1 MWKSNFDLKFAGLLR
16 KFAQCDA
23 REITGNL
30 ACPVCS
36 FKFNNYR
43 FVESAGITTTIPRVR
58 REVIGKNG
66 SDYSLVCGHRVSGLI
81 RFWDDEFVSDA
92 DRGESIESLV
102 RGSE

>member
-1 MWKSNFDLKFAGLLR
+1 MSFDWTAATLLR
-16 KFAQCDA
+16 KFAPLDA

-36 FKFNNYR
+36 FKFNDYR

-66 SDYSLVCGHRVSGLI
+66 SDYSLVCGHFISGLI

-92 DRGESIESLV
+92 DLGESIESLV